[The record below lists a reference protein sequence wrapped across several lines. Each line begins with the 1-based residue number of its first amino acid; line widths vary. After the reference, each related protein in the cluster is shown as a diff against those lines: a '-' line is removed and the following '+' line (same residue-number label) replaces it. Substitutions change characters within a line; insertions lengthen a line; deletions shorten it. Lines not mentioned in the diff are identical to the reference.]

1 MPLVRKGGG
10 EAVPPPLAGPSALT
24 RGSAD
29 ERWSAARSAPL
40 TPEGVEMLAT
50 ALGLETD
57 ERVREAI
64 FTRLARAATP
74 GSVEAVLPHLRSDD
88 ARIRTGALDALKAMP
103 TAVAPRLA
111 ELLAD
116 SDPDVRLL
124 SCEIARELPGPDATR
139 LLCDL
144 LDRETAAN
152 VCGAAV
158 EMLTE
163 IADPSAAPA
172 LERCAARF
180 PSEPFLT
187 FAIRVA
193 LDNIRSAS

>member
-1 MPLVRKGGG
+1 MPLVRKGAG
-10 EAVPPPLAGPSALT
+10 EAIPSSAIDLTALT
-24 RGSAD
+24 TGSPD
-29 ERWSAARSAPL
+29 ERWSAARAAPL
-40 TPEGVEMLAT
+40 TPEGVEALAA
-50 ALGLETD
+50 ALRLETD

-64 FTRLARAATP
+64 FTSLARAATP
-74 GSVEAVLPHLRSDD
+74 QSVEAVLPHLRSDD
-88 ARIRTGALDALKAMP
+88 ARMRTGALDALKAMP
-103 TAVAPRLA
+103 AAVAPRLA

-116 SDPDVRLL
+116 ADPDVRLL
-124 SCEIARELPGPDATR
+124 SCEIARELPGPEVTR

-163 IADPSAAPA
+163 IADPSAVPA

-180 PSEPFLT
+180 PSEAFLT